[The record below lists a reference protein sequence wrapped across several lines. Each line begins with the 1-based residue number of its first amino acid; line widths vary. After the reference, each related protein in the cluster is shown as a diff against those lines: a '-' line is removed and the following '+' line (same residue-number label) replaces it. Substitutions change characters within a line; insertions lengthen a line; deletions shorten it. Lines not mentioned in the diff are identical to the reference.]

1 MNIQHLLKQAQQ
13 MQNQIGKVEKE
24 IEATEYT
31 ATAGGDAVKVTL
43 TGKMEV
49 TSIEISEDLLT
60 ADSREMLQD
69 TMMIAVNAA
78 LAAAVKDKEERMN
91 KITQGVKMPG
101 SFLIASY
108 PKSFERL
115 IEWPSGCCRAWALK
129 RRTLR
134 LYDAR
139 CAAGTD

>member
-31 ATAGGDAVKVTL
+31 ATAGGDAVKVTADRKD
-43 TGKMEV
+43 G
-49 TSIEISEDLLT
+49 SYRIEISEDLLS
-60 ADSREMLQD
+60 ADSKEMLQD
-69 TMMIAVNAA
+69 TVMIAVNAA

-101 SFLIASY
+101 AF
-108 PKSFERL
+108 
-115 IEWPSGCCRAWALK
+115 
-129 RRTLR
+129 
-134 LYDAR
+134 
-139 CAAGTD
+139 

>member
-49 TSIEISEDLLT
+49 TGIEICAELLS
-60 ADSREMLQD
+60 ADSKEMLED
-69 TMMIAVNAA
+69 TVMIAVNAA

-101 SFLIASY
+101 AF
-108 PKSFERL
+108 
-115 IEWPSGCCRAWALK
+115 
-129 RRTLR
+129 
-134 LYDAR
+134 
-139 CAAGTD
+139 

>member
-49 TSIEISEDLLT
+49 TGIEISAELLS
-60 ADSREMLQD
+60 ADSKEMLED
-69 TMMIAVNAA
+69 TVMIAVNAA

-91 KITQGVKMPG
+91 NITQGVKMPG
-101 SFLIASY
+101 AF
-108 PKSFERL
+108 
-115 IEWPSGCCRAWALK
+115 
-129 RRTLR
+129 
-134 LYDAR
+134 
-139 CAAGTD
+139 

>member
-49 TSIEISEDLLT
+49 TGIEISEDLLS
-60 ADSREMLQD
+60 ADSKEMLQD
-69 TMMIAVNAA
+69 TVMIAVNAA
-78 LAAAVKDKEERMN
+78 LAAAVKD
-91 KITQGVKMPG
+91 
-101 SFLIASY
+101 
-108 PKSFERL
+108 
-115 IEWPSGCCRAWALK
+115 
-129 RRTLR
+129 RT
-134 LYDAR
+134 DE
-139 CAAGTD
+139 

>member
-31 ATAGGDAVKVTL
+31 ATAGDAVKVTL

-49 TSIEISEDLLT
+49 TGIEISEDLLS
-60 ADSREMLQD
+60 ADSKEMLQD
-69 TMMIAVNAA
+69 TVMIAVNAA

-101 SFLIASY
+101 AF
-108 PKSFERL
+108 
-115 IEWPSGCCRAWALK
+115 
-129 RRTLR
+129 
-134 LYDAR
+134 
-139 CAAGTD
+139 

>member
-49 TSIEISEDLLT
+49 TGIEISAELLS
-60 ADSREMLQD
+60 ADSKEMLED
-69 TMMIAVNAA
+69 TVMIAVNAA
-78 LAAAVKDKEERMN
+78 LAAAVKDKEEHMN

-101 SFLIASY
+101 AF
-108 PKSFERL
+108 
-115 IEWPSGCCRAWALK
+115 
-129 RRTLR
+129 
-134 LYDAR
+134 
-139 CAAGTD
+139 

>member
-49 TSIEISEDLLT
+49 TGIEISAELLS
-60 ADSREMLQD
+60 ADSKEMLED
-69 TMMIAVNAA
+69 TVMIAVNAA
-78 LAAAVKDKEERMN
+78 LAAAVKDKEESMN

-101 SFLIASY
+101 AF
-108 PKSFERL
+108 
-115 IEWPSGCCRAWALK
+115 
-129 RRTLR
+129 
-134 LYDAR
+134 
-139 CAAGTD
+139 

>member
-69 TMMIAVNAA
+69 TMMIADPCLKKKA
-78 LAAAVKDKEERMN
+78 EC
-91 KITQGVKMPG
+91 QGSLYLKCRNQPD
-101 SFLIASY
+101 SD
-108 PKSFERL
+108 
-115 IEWPSGCCRAWALK
+115 SG
-129 RRTLR
+129 
-134 LYDAR
+134 
-139 CAAGTD
+139 

>member
-49 TSIEISEDLLT
+49 TGIEISAELLS
-60 ADSREMLQD
+60 ADSKDMLED
-69 TMMIAVNAA
+69 TVMIAVNAA

-101 SFLIASY
+101 AF
-108 PKSFERL
+108 
-115 IEWPSGCCRAWALK
+115 
-129 RRTLR
+129 
-134 LYDAR
+134 
-139 CAAGTD
+139 

>member
-31 ATAGGDAVKVTL
+31 ASAGGDAVKVTL

-49 TSIEISEDLLT
+49 TGIEISAELLS
-60 ADSREMLQD
+60 ADSKEMLED
-69 TMMIAVNAA
+69 TVMIAVNAA

-101 SFLIASY
+101 AF
-108 PKSFERL
+108 
-115 IEWPSGCCRAWALK
+115 
-129 RRTLR
+129 
-134 LYDAR
+134 
-139 CAAGTD
+139 

>member
-31 ATAGGDAVKVTL
+31 ASAGGDAVKVTL

-49 TSIEISEDLLT
+49 TGIEISADLLS
-60 ADSREMLQD
+60 ADSKEMLED
-69 TMMIAVNAA
+69 TVMIAVNAA

-101 SFLIASY
+101 AF
-108 PKSFERL
+108 
-115 IEWPSGCCRAWALK
+115 
-129 RRTLR
+129 
-134 LYDAR
+134 
-139 CAAGTD
+139 

>member
-49 TSIEISEDLLT
+49 TGIEISEDLLS
-60 ADSREMLQD
+60 ADSKEMLQD
-69 TMMIAVNAA
+69 TVMIAVNAA
-78 LAAAVKDKEERMN
+78 LAAAVKIKKN
-91 KITQGVKMPG
+91 G
-101 SFLIASY
+101 
-108 PKSFERL
+108 
-115 IEWPSGCCRAWALK
+115 
-129 RRTLR
+129 
-134 LYDAR
+134 
-139 CAAGTD
+139 

>member
-49 TSIEISEDLLT
+49 TGIEISAELLS
-60 ADSREMLQD
+60 ADSKEMLED
-69 TMMIAVNAA
+69 TVMIAVNAA

-91 KITQGVKMPG
+91 KITQGVKMQG
-101 SFLIASY
+101 AF
-108 PKSFERL
+108 
-115 IEWPSGCCRAWALK
+115 
-129 RRTLR
+129 
-134 LYDAR
+134 
-139 CAAGTD
+139 

>member
-49 TSIEISEDLLT
+49 TGIEISAELLS
-60 ADSREMLQD
+60 ADSKEMLKD
-69 TMMIAVNAA
+69 TVMIAVNAA

-101 SFLIASY
+101 AF
-108 PKSFERL
+108 
-115 IEWPSGCCRAWALK
+115 
-129 RRTLR
+129 
-134 LYDAR
+134 
-139 CAAGTD
+139 

>member
-31 ATAGGDAVKVTL
+31 ATAL

-101 SFLIASY
+101 AF
-108 PKSFERL
+108 
-115 IEWPSGCCRAWALK
+115 
-129 RRTLR
+129 
-134 LYDAR
+134 
-139 CAAGTD
+139 

>member
-24 IEATEYT
+24 IEAAEYT

-49 TSIEISEDLLT
+49 TGIEISAELLS
-60 ADSREMLQD
+60 ADSKEMLED
-69 TMMIAVNAA
+69 TIMIAVNAA

-101 SFLIASY
+101 AF
-108 PKSFERL
+108 
-115 IEWPSGCCRAWALK
+115 
-129 RRTLR
+129 
-134 LYDAR
+134 
-139 CAAGTD
+139 

>member
-24 IEATEYT
+24 IEATDYT

-49 TSIEISEDLLT
+49 TGIEISAELLS
-60 ADSREMLQD
+60 ADSKEMLED
-69 TMMIAVNAA
+69 TVMIAVNAA

-101 SFLIASY
+101 AF
-108 PKSFERL
+108 
-115 IEWPSGCCRAWALK
+115 
-129 RRTLR
+129 
-134 LYDAR
+134 
-139 CAAGTD
+139 

>member
-24 IEATEYT
+24 IEATKYT

-49 TSIEISEDLLT
+49 TGIEISAELLS
-60 ADSREMLQD
+60 ADSKEMLED
-69 TMMIAVNAA
+69 TVMIAVNAA

-101 SFLIASY
+101 AF
-108 PKSFERL
+108 
-115 IEWPSGCCRAWALK
+115 
-129 RRTLR
+129 
-134 LYDAR
+134 
-139 CAAGTD
+139 

>member
-49 TSIEISEDLLT
+49 TGIEISAELLS
-60 ADSREMLQD
+60 ADSKEMLED
-69 TMMIAVNAA
+69 TVMIAVNAA

-101 SFLIASY
+101 AF
-108 PKSFERL
+108 
-115 IEWPSGCCRAWALK
+115 
-129 RRTLR
+129 
-134 LYDAR
+134 
-139 CAAGTD
+139 